1 MPAAG
6 VKGARVKPVATSPTQ
21 FSCSTT
27 TTSTSTTT
35 STAPSRRVCHLG
47 AVFLLAVAMSCLLL
61 GLQLNAMLMPGDA
74 WAQENAQQH
83 QQRKVHRSPFALSTL
98 SYPMVT
104 REMMKV
110 ATKEVMDFS
119 SGLSN
124 PERAERIAKR
134 KQLKAELEERQA
146 SILEW
151 QSKLDLAPNQRAQL
165 AEDKMQ
171 LERDKA
177 IMLND
182 QKVEAVLSHYNED
195 LAWID
200 VARKRHHPHVR
211 YTVYSKAQPQT
222 RPRNTFH
229 LKNVGRES
237 HTYLLHIVRNYEKLA
252 EWTVFS
258 QAAKPGFGFTFKDS
272 SSGHMCSGV
281 TWEHFVSYYSDRDW
295 FAAYTYAT
303 RFPEI
308 SNSERLDKIFRND
321 SATGDACPVHGRQG
335 WGKWWFAD
343 NHPLKRSTIAQKAG
357 KAMIHPVDFY
367 NAFVSKK
374 RNFSSF
380 VLAYAQGGRFAVS
393 RSRIHMRPRS
403 FYVDLLNVLSKSI
416 SPIEGYYMEAMWF
429 DVFHPDRLQA
439 EHGPV
444 CALPHC
450 DERKGRTCAVPHGDM
465 FTDAKVRWERASL
478 PRGSRTQS

>member
-1 MPAAG
+1 MPDGEETMPAAG

-182 QKVEAVLSHYNED
+182 QKVY
-195 LAWID
+195 
-200 VARKRHHPHVR
+200 AREKINHIIVILFLLIPSPHPLHPHPLHHHPLHHHPLRHHPLHRHPSPLR
-211 YTVYSKAQPQT
+211 YLSLSMSVVIAVVVKVATT
-222 RPRNTFH
+222 
-229 LKNVGRES
+229 
-237 HTYLLHIVRNYEKLA
+237 
-252 EWTVFS
+252 
-258 QAAKPGFGFTFKDS
+258 AA
-272 SSGHMCSGV
+272 V
-281 TWEHFVSYYSDRDW
+281 
-295 FAAYTYAT
+295 
-303 RFPEI
+303 
-308 SNSERLDKIFRND
+308 
-321 SATGDACPVHGRQG
+321 
-335 WGKWWFAD
+335 
-343 NHPLKRSTIAQKAG
+343 
-357 KAMIHPVDFY
+357 
-367 NAFVSKK
+367 
-374 RNFSSF
+374 
-380 VLAYAQGGRFAVS
+380 
-393 RSRIHMRPRS
+393 
-403 FYVDLLNVLSKSI
+403 
-416 SPIEGYYMEAMWF
+416 
-429 DVFHPDRLQA
+429 
-439 EHGPV
+439 
-444 CALPHC
+444 
-450 DERKGRTCAVPHGDM
+450 
-465 FTDAKVRWERASL
+465 
-478 PRGSRTQS
+478 